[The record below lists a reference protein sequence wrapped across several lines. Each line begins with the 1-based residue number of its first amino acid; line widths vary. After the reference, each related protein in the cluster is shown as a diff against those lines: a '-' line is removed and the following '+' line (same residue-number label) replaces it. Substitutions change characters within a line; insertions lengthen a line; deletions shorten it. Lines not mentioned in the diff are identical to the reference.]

1 MWFRG
6 SSARRT
12 RELVG
17 DLVEH
22 CERLKRRVDAL
33 ELDYEALYDK
43 VRSALQRI
51 SKRAEVVEKA
61 HAEAPD
67 LQDSGAA
74 MPSAAPDGGGLLTA
88 RQKQIQQQVLRR
100 RMGGSFDP
108 GASKQ

>member
-1 MWFRG
+1 MWFRD

-17 DLVEH
+17 ELVEH
-22 CERLKRRVDAL
+22 CEKLKRRVDAL

-61 HAEAPD
+61 GHPPE
-67 LQDSGAA
+67 GAA
-74 MPSAAPDGGGLLTA
+74 EQLELDGNGGPLTP

-100 RMGGSFDP
+100 RMGSFDR
-108 GASKQ
+108 GA

>member
-1 MWFRG
+1 MWFSD
-6 SSARRT
+6 SSASRT

-17 DLVEH
+17 EVVEH
-22 CERLKRRVDAL
+22 CEKLKRRVDAL

-61 HAEAPD
+61 GHLTE
-67 LQDSGAA
+67 GAA
-74 MPSAAPDGGGLLTA
+74 NSLSGSEDQQPGNGGPLTP

-100 RMGGSFDP
+100 RMGSFDP

>member
-1 MWFRG
+1 MWFRD

-17 DLVEH
+17 ELVEH
-22 CERLKRRVDAL
+22 CEKLKRRVDAL

-61 HAEAPD
+61 GHPPE
-67 LQDSGAA
+67 GAA
-74 MPSAAPDGGGLLTA
+74 EQLELDGNGGLPTP
-88 RQKQIQQQVLRR
+88 RR
-100 RMGGSFDP
+100 SQSRKRFSGLPWGSSNGG
-108 GASKQ
+108 A